1 MSLPWQILCCCT
13 LRQDLFYF
21 SQNYPTLE
29 KYISLFPPE
38 ARTTEGIAMPIH
50 SAASSSATDQKREKL
65 REWVR
70 TQMRAGEMSNE
81 PETLEHRQSTSRQSN
96 AGQWVGS
103 VDKGRRGTGAEERAK
118 GRQDLEVQDEFFEE
132 EDGGSDDYLDAEG
145 PAYTRAME
153 SPAKRRQDKAAGHP
167 DKHPKPVE
175 KHGRREKRKKHRR
188 EVASL
193 PIQDSFFGDEGE

>member
-1 MSLPWQILCCCT
+1 VIYS
-13 LRQDLFYF
+13 F
-21 SQNYPTLE
+21 SPQNYPTLE

-38 ARTTEGIAMPIH
+38 ARTTEGVAMPTH
-50 SAASSSATDQKREKL
+50 SAASSSVTDQKREKL

-81 PETLEHRQSTSRQSN
+81 PETLEHRQSASRQSN

-103 VDKGRRGTGAEERAK
+103 MDKNRRGTGAEEGAK
-118 GRQDLEVQDEFFEE
+118 ARQDLEVQDEFFEE
-132 EDGGSDDYLDAEG
+132 DDGGNNDYLDAEG

-153 SPAKRRQDKAAGHP
+153 PPAKRRQDEAASHP

-175 KHGRREKRKKHRR
+175 KHGRREKHKKHRR
-188 EVASL
+188 EIASL
-193 PIQDSFFGDEGE
+193 PIQDSFFGDESE